1 MADSLDI
8 EGVKILGRAEWRATA
23 ESPKPDVS
31 FLPMMERRRLTALE
45 RAALHVA
52 WKVFHAEEGELPSVS
67 EVPVVFASR
76 WGEIGTTFKLM
87 RQMHDEGE
95 MSPAGFSSS
104 VHNAAPG
111 AWSLFTKNRAPYTA
125 IAARDRSR
133 EMVLLE
139 AKAYGLPSVAFD
151 CECGP
156 RELIRDC
163 EDGILA
169 PEGDVQALAAAL
181 QRLIDDPSLLAR
193 MGAAARMSADKWDL
207 NTIMAKWT
215 SLFEEI
221 L

>member
-52 WKVFHAEEGELPSVS
+52 WKLFDRDGHAGRGPLPS

-76 WGEIGTTFKLM
+76 WGEIGTTLKLM

-125 IAARDRSR
+125 IAARDRTY
-133 EMVLLE
+133 EMGLVE
-139 AKAYGLPSVAFD
+139 AEA
-151 CECGP
+151 
-156 RELIRDC
+156 
-163 EDGILA
+163 
-169 PEGDVQALAAAL
+169 QLAAGAQYVL
-181 QRLIDDPSLLAR
+181 YVYAEEATPEYYLPAFGEPVTAQAVAMLLAR
-193 MGAAARMSADKWDL
+193 ETAS
-207 NTIMAKWT
+207 
-215 SLFEEI
+215 
-221 L
+221 

>member
-1 MADSLDI
+1 MVDLPDI
-8 EGVKILGRAEWRATA
+8 RGVKVLGRDEWRATA
-23 ESPKPDVS
+23 DAPKPDVS

-52 WKVFHAEEGELPSVS
+52 WNVFHAGEGNLPPPS

-125 IAARDRSR
+125 IAARDRSY
-133 EMVLLE
+133 EMGLVE
-139 AKAYGLPSVAFD
+139 AEA
-151 CECGP
+151 
-156 RELIRDC
+156 
-163 EDGILA
+163 
-169 PEGDVQALAAAL
+169 QLAAGASYVL
-181 QRLIDDPSLLAR
+181 YVYAEESTPEYYLPAFGETVTAQAVAMLLKRETA
-193 MGAAARMSADKWDL
+193 S
-207 NTIMAKWT
+207 
-215 SLFEEI
+215 
-221 L
+221 